1 MEHDLGQLALCR
13 DKLIIGAQS
22 TYKTRNI
29 LTRLDERRTRN
40 GKKTAFYNYKTF
52 TKQLLLVASLKRK
65 RQSEIISTMTDENIY
80 QNISLSDSVPNVVN
94 SSSRLHVRF
103 QRKQQSK
110 LATLDSV
117 NLELKKKEL
126 ELVQLQIEK
135 EKETLR
141 QLRGN

>member
-1 MEHDLGQLALCR
+1 M
-13 DKLIIGAQS
+13 
-22 TYKTRNI
+22 
-29 LTRLDERRTRN
+29 
-40 GKKTAFYNYKTF
+40 
-52 TKQLLLVASLKRK
+52 
-65 RQSEIISTMTDENIY
+65 
-80 QNISLSDSVPNVVN
+80 SDFVLNVVN
-94 SSSRLHVRF
+94 SSSRLYVRF

-110 LATLDSV
+110 LATLNSV